1 MQFISNQR
9 FRYELKKRNRY
20 LITICEFYDPKIL
33 DFTSIEAPKNAFGR
47 FSPTALYWQNQF
59 YEGRIASNGYGET
72 TRISGEEF
80 NRASITFNNL
90 GFGKKKFVEWLETN
104 RVEGA
109 RIVERIISP
118 NAPNG
123 YFINWWGRVDEIGE
137 IGYTVKLD
145 CYEEGGHFDSQMP
158 FRDHR
163 KGCLHQ
169 FGDEYCICNQSLE
182 EKSVEYQ
189 NEWNLY
195 GVRGCPQKDFEN
207 CTALRNQDFF
217 GGRNIRAVEGNT
229 TWTERVDTG
238 KKWWQFW
245 KKRYKTE
252 THSLHYSSRE
262 NSNDDTMIPEGFGL
276 IQSELNWIQW
286 VDTGTIIKALGTA
299 CEGEIAE
306 FTEVRSRTNPYTILN
321 FTGHKGECG
330 NTGSQLPDTRFPN
343 SGTNSRV
350 ALIGVDIGG
359 STNPNVDDAPLVS
372 FVSKARI
379 IHLPDEN
386 GKFTK
391 KGWSDNAIAIWKF
404 IENHPYYG
412 RGNPAFDDDEDHIKE
427 MAECDDFVLDS
438 TQSESLILDQAEASQ
453 YGATFRHFR
462 PTSTVTPVYIDTIL
476 GRRQIGEIPVEF
488 QDPNINFGLPDQPI
502 TALPKVDVLRRKY
515 TLNWI
520 LREKNPVRETINKE
534 LIPACKGYKIYS
546 SKGKIQRKIRKQ
558 KDYTYIR
565 QPVSKGSI
573 LLPVV
578 NTRKFLEDQ
587 TGFII
592 IGVGEDSAEVR
603 KIKGI
608 RFTRAGNGI
617 PFTVEYGGGL
627 TAEITNNSFSG
638 GDEGIPSRSTVK
650 IEGVPSYGGFL
661 RFTIGEGEKKVVLSY
676 YAQSGQSLESVVAY
690 VQALFN
696 AHPTLKEFLRAFEG
710 RTLNEIDV
718 NLYYGFIELDKP
730 IEFNHVEGEEIL
742 RVVAIFE
749 NCNSFT
755 KHTGYGLNN
764 ILDIKPNVKKWDRV
778 NTIKATF
785 TNILDDF
792 APTPITPRHAHE
804 MIAYENREKPK
815 TVSLRAVGNE
825 WQAGYLVN
833 GEAIRYIDGN
843 FHVDWKTTAEYMVLD
858 QGDVVAIYDDSKT
871 NKIMKWIPIEINEAN
886 LNPNNFEVSFSGNL
900 YHTIEFDTRV
910 RNSRQVQP
918 TSLVTNPNPQPVPAI
933 GGAGYGIGGYSESN
947 YLKLYKNATF
957 PELSNGRYTDGISN
971 DFR

>member
-1 MQFISNQR
+1 MQIIKNQK
-9 FRYELKKRNRY
+9 FRYEMKRRNRY
-20 LITICEFYDPKIL
+20 LISVCEFYNPKIL

-59 YEGRIASNGYGET
+59 YEGRIASNGYGDT

-80 NRASITFNNL
+80 NRTSITFNNL
-90 GFGKKKFVEWLETN
+90 GFGKKKFAEWLETN

-109 RIVERIISP
+109 RIVIRVISP

-123 YFINWWGRVDEIGE
+123 YFIAWWGRVDEIGE
-137 IGYTVKLD
+137 IGFTVKLD

-163 KGCLHQ
+163 KGCLYM
-169 FGDEYCICNQSLE
+169 FGDEYCRCGESLE
-182 EKSVEYQ
+182 EKSIEYQ

-207 CTALRNQDFF
+207 CTALENTDFF

-229 TWTERVDTG
+229 NWTERVDTG

-245 KKRYKTE
+245 KKRYKTV
-252 THSLHYSSRE
+252 THSIHYSSRE

-286 VDTGTIIKALGTA
+286 VDTGTTIKALGSA
-299 CEGEIAE
+299 SEGEIEE
-306 FTEVRSRTNPYTILN
+306 FTEIRSRTNPYTILN
-321 FTGHKGECG
+321 FTEHKGECG
-330 NTGSQLPDTRFPN
+330 GTGSQLPDQRFPN

-350 ALIGVDIGG
+350 ASVGVDIGG

-372 FVSKARI
+372 FVAKARKVF
-379 IHLPDEN
+379 LPDET
-386 GKFTK
+386 GKFNLLK
-391 KGWSDNAIAIWKF
+391 WSDNPIAIWKF

-412 RGNPAFDDDEDHIKE
+412 RGNPVFDDDEDHIKE

-438 TQSESLILDQAEASQ
+438 TQSESLILDQAEADQ
-453 YGATFRHFR
+453 YGITFRHFR
-462 PTSTVTPVYIDTIL
+462 PTSTVTPAVIDYEL
-476 GRRQIGEIPVEF
+476 GLRPVNLPPIEF
-488 QDPNINFGLPDQPI
+488 DQPNVNFGLPDQII
-502 TALPKVDVLRRKY
+502 TNLPKVDVLRRKY
-515 TLNWI
+515 TLNWL

-546 SKGKIQRKIRKQ
+546 SEGKIQRKVRKPA
-558 KDYTYIR
+558 DHTYIR
-565 QPVSKGSI
+565 QPVSKESI

-578 NTRKFLEDQ
+578 NVRKFLEDQ
-587 TGFII
+587 RFFII
-592 IGVGEDSAEVR
+592 IGVGEDTAEIR

-608 RFTRAGNGI
+608 RFSQAGNGL
-617 PFTVEYGGGL
+617 PFTVEFGGGL

-638 GDEGIPSRSTVK
+638 GNEGTPSRSTVK
-650 IEGVPSYGGFL
+650 IGGVAQYGGFL
-661 RFTIGEGEKKVVLSY
+661 RFTIGEGEKKVVINY
-676 YAQSGQSLESVVAY
+676 YAQTGQSMESVVAY

-710 RTLNEIDV
+710 RSLDEIDV
-718 NLYYGFIELDKP
+718 NLYYGAIELDKP
-730 IEFNHVEGEEIL
+730 LEFDHFEGEEIL

-749 NCNSFT
+749 NCNSLNQ
-755 KHTGYGLNN
+755 HTGFGLNN
-764 ILDIKPNVKKWDRV
+764 ILEITPNVKKWDKV

-792 APTPITPRHAHE
+792 AQTPITPRRAHE
-804 MIAYENREKPK
+804 IIEYENRERPK

-833 GEAIRYIDGN
+833 GEAVRSIDGN
-843 FHVDWKTTAEYMVLD
+843 FHVEWKTFARYMNLD

-871 NKIMKWIPIEINEAN
+871 NQILKWIPIEINEAN

-918 TSLVTNPNPQPVPAI
+918 SSLVTNPNPEPIPAI

-947 YLKLYKNATF
+947 YLKLYPNARFT
-957 PELSNGRYTDGISN
+957 SINSGYYTDGFSN